1 MKFRCAAGHVPCGC
15 EGNYEPHHFAI
26 QNTTGTTRRMGWRL
40 LENRREREASAG
52 MGTGMRGLQR
62 GVGLGVAGEDR
73 TELAGKWTL
82 VWVPQVLGVQG

>member
-1 MKFRCAAGHVPCGC
+1 M
-15 EGNYEPHHFAI
+15 
-26 QNTTGTTRRMGWRL
+26 

-52 MGTGMRGLQR
+52 MGMGMRGLQR
-62 GVGLGVAGEDR
+62 GVRLGVAGEDR